1 MLTFTSIQL
10 ESIASVMH
18 SPVESRLI
26 VIVGGLGS
34 TRRANP
40 GSLKRA
46 VEEQL
51 SKNTKGCQKKEVEH
65 VSDEIKCQD
74 LVYVVKYDGKDD
86 IGFWSKKDPEELA
99 QQISEQI
106 DSQYKALAA
115 SIPESE
121 PKPTISLIS
130 FSAGSLLMQRAM
142 VESKR
147 SNNDP
152 WVDKVDSHII
162 LSGITRGWQFTTA
175 TPAQIRFVGEGLR
188 VLNTG
193 RMLLDKLF
201 IWKVYRGSPFVTA
214 TRIGYSKYF
223 RDSNIRCIYFLGSR
237 DEFVTPSDCLEVV
250 NSFKLDQSSQSVGG
264 LYLELPD
271 TTHKQILER
280 ACGAVVSPQK
290 VPLINMIVDALIG
303 SAKFL
308 DEYINYLSKPDDIDD
323 YLDPFDATNNHR
335 SDDSANHLV
344 FILHGIRDQGFW
356 AKRIAREIKKEHR
369 IHHPHEQ
376 GQRSLRTI
384 TTSYGFFS
392 MLQFLLPGG
401 RSKALYWFL
410 DQYAD
415 ARIMYPEAEKIDVI
429 AHSNGTY
436 LVAEALKQCDPVNF
450 RHVIFAGSVVRRDF
464 WSQCHHI
471 TDAKLTSFN
480 NLMGRKDMI
489 VGLLPGALETIPVL
503 NRYLN
508 VGGAGAYGFIE
519 LPFADE
525 KSRKR
530 PSFVNELGFG
540 RQSRQSSRKVG
551 QRMIEGD
558 HGAGIQE
565 ACWKPIAE
573 FIVAGNDSKDSLNK
587 IFRRCASSDQRLV
600 RAKRKKWE
608 ASLLAICRIL
618 VGALI
623 IPVLLF
629 LLLFPLWYPALLL
642 MGYVPF
648 IGKFP
653 AQISAWCYGVLFV
666 LVWISSK
673 VLRYL

>member
-1 MLTFTSIQL
+1 MLSFTAIQL
-10 ESIASVMH
+10 NSVGIVTR

-26 VIVGGLGS
+26 VIAGGLES

-51 SKNTKGCQKKEVEH
+51 SKITGGGHKKQVEH
-65 VSDEIKCQD
+65 VSEEIKHQD

-86 IGFWSKKDPEELA
+86 IGLWSQKDPEELS

-106 DSQYKALAA
+106 ESQYRALAA
-115 SIPESE
+115 SVPESE
-121 PKPTISLIS
+121 PRPTISLITY
-130 FSAGSLLMQRAM
+130 SAGSLLMQRAM

-147 SNNDP
+147 SNNDH

-175 TPAQIRFVGEGLR
+175 TPPPIRFIGEGLR
-188 VLNTG
+188 VLKTG
-193 RMLLDKLF
+193 LRLGSLF
-201 IWKVYRGSPFVTA
+201 IWKLYRGSPFVTA
-214 TRIGYSKYF
+214 TRIEYSRYL

-250 NSFKLDQSSQSVGG
+250 NSFKLDQSTQPVGG
-264 LYLELPD
+264 LYLELPG
-271 TTHKQILER
+271 TTHQQILER
-280 ACGAVVSPQK
+280 ACGVVDRLPR
-290 VPLINMIVDALIG
+290 VPLINMIVDALLG
-303 SAKFL
+303 SADFA
-308 DEYINYLSKPDDIDD
+308 DEYQDYLSKSDDIDD

-384 TTSYGFFS
+384 TPSYGFFS

-401 RSKALYWFL
+401 RSNALYWFL

-415 ARIMYPEAEKIDVI
+415 ARIMYPNAESIDVI

-436 LVAEALKQCDPVNF
+436 LIAEALKECDPVKF

-464 WSQCHHI
+464 WSQCRNI
-471 TDAKLTSFN
+471 ASAKLASFN
-480 NLMGRKDMI
+480 NLMGRLDLI
-489 VGLLPGALETIPVL
+489 VGLLPGAMETIPVL

-519 LPFADE
+519 LPFAYE
-525 KSRKR
+525 KSRNR
-530 PSFVNELGFG
+530 PSFFNELGFG
-540 RQSRQSSRKVG
+540 RQSLQSSRAVG
-551 QRMIEGD
+551 QRMIEGG

-573 FIVAGNDSKDSLNK
+573 FIVNGSNSNESLNQ
-587 IFRRCASSDQRLV
+587 IFCRHANSDQRLV
-600 RAKRKKWE
+600 RSERKKWE
-608 ASLLAICRIL
+608 SSLLGISRVLA
-618 VGALI
+618 GALI

-642 MGYVPF
+642 MDWMPLVG
-648 IGKFP
+648 GFP
-653 AQISAWCYGVLFV
+653 AKISAWGYGILVV
-666 LVWISSK
+666 LVWILSK
-673 VLRYL
+673 GLRYL